1 MKPPNAGLT
10 HLPAAALPRTAGG
23 TPQPPGADEVTDWTQ
38 NPLTAAFTAK
48 LGPLATSHVA
58 AMVHAAVFD
67 AVNGVHPRYTP
78 VHVTPGAPPGASARA
93 AAAQAAHDILV
104 NWFPAQQ
111 NTLDVQLAASVGQ
124 LIDEGDDSQGR
135 SVDRGLAW

>member
-1 MKPPNAGLT
+1 MKATNASLN
-10 HLPAAALPRTAGG
+10 HLLAAALTLTAVGI
-23 TPQPPGADEVTDWTQ
+23 PQPTRADEVTDWNQ
-38 NPLTAAFTAK
+38 NTLTAAFTAK

-78 VHVTPGAPPGASARA
+78 VHVAAGAPPGASASA

-104 NWFPAQQ
+104 NLFPAQQ
-111 NTLDVQLAASVGQ
+111 NTLDARLAASVGQ
-124 LIDEGDDSQGR
+124 LVDEGDDSPGR
-135 SVDRGLAW
+135 SVDRGLA